1 MKIGN
6 FRKIFNRN
14 FEILTR
20 NLAYPHRDLI
30 GQVIKMS
37 KEVGNMDDITIYVR
51 KEARTIGVGH
61 LRQKAGEVQ
70 TLLYYI

>member
-6 FRKIFNRN
+6 FRKN
-14 FEILTR
+14 FIQNLKILTR

>member
-1 MKIGN
+1 M
-6 FRKIFNRN
+6 
-14 FEILTR
+14 T
-20 NLAYPHRDLI
+20 
-30 GQVIKMS
+30 

-70 TLLYYI
+70 TLLVILKISLRDLPTSSSEKTDWLIGFYVLDLV

>member
-1 MKIGN
+1 
-6 FRKIFNRN
+6 
-14 FEILTR
+14 
-20 NLAYPHRDLI
+20 
-30 GQVIKMS
+30 MS